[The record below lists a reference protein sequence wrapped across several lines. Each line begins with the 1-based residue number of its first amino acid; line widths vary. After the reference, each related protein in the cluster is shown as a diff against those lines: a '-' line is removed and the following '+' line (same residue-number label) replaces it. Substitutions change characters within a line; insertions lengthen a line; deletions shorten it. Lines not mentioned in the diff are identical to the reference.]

1 MGSSRRLDF
10 MTELKPEVND
20 IKAIASEEHNTRQCR
35 YIKRS
40 KMRNVNGKER
50 ELLYWIRSCGCGN
63 EVDHS
68 DLLDVNSDKFGRAD
82 GFEIHLREDCE
93 WMQSTI
99 GKLFVHTKQYEQYFR
114 KIKIYY

>member
-40 KMRNVNGKER
+40 EM
-50 ELLYWIRSCGCGN
+50 
-63 EVDHS
+63 
-68 DLLDVNSDKFGRAD
+68 
-82 GFEIHLREDCE
+82 
-93 WMQSTI
+93 
-99 GKLFVHTKQYEQYFR
+99 
-114 KIKIYY
+114 